1 MGCRPVAARLR
12 AASGCHDRREVGYG
26 RLAACEYEI
35 EACLQV
41 RRAAT
46 NWLGQCNKNR
56 TCGKSDNR
64 SYRRQCCQMKWSKTR
79 SRINIR
85 ECTRAALDLDV
96 LGLGLAAIGDLFVFD
111 RLPLIKRRKPS
122 FLHCRNVNENVLP
135 AARGL
140 DESVALGWVEPLD
153 RTFSHPSSPRV

>member
-1 MGCRPVAARLR
+1 
-12 AASGCHDRREVGYG
+12 GCHDRREVGYG

-46 NWLGQCNKNR
+46 NRLGQCNKNR
-56 TCGKSDNR
+56 TCGKSEN
-64 SYRRQCCQMKWSKTR
+64 R

-96 LGLGLAAIGDLFVFD
+96 LGRGLAAIGDLFVFD

-153 RTFSHPSSPRV
+153 RTFSHPSSPRVQ